1 MNDQIKVGIIG
12 VSADRGWATVAHIPA
27 IKSLPQFKLTA
38 ISNRHSDQA
47 IAAGKAYDVLH
58 TYHSTDELVNSDDV
72 DVVVVTVKV
81 PQHKTVVEA
90 AINAGKNIYC
100 EWPLGNGLIEAEELA
115 QKAKEKGIYGV
126 VGLQSRAVPAI
137 NFIKDLI
144 KDGYVGEV
152 LSTTLVGSGIYYGA
166 FIDQSTAYAM
176 DAKNGAGMIYST
188 FGNSIDALCY
198 CLGEFQELNATATTR
213 RKTTT
218 VVETGEEIPMTVF
231 DQIAVTGILESGA
244 VATAHFRGG
253 MFKGTNFFWEINGTK
268 GDLVITADGGHP
280 GVFELT
286 IKGGQDE
293 ALAVIPVPDKYF
305 KVNMEPKQGPAYNIA
320 ENYARLASDLS
331 EDTYLSATFEDAV
344 IRHRMIN
351 AIEVAAATGQKQTYL
366 K

>member
-27 IKSLPQFKLTA
+27 IKSLPGFKLTA
-38 ISNRHSDQA
+38 ISNRHADQA
-47 IAAGKAYDVLH
+47 IAAGKAHDVQH
-58 TYHSTDELVNSDDV
+58 TYHTTHELVNSPDV
-72 DVVVVTVKV
+72 DLVVVTVKV
-81 PQHKTVVEA
+81 PEHKTVVEA

-100 EWPLGNGLIEAEELA
+100 EWPLGNGLAEAEELA
-115 QKAKEKGIYGV
+115 QQAREKGIYGV

-137 NFIKDLI
+137 NFIKDLVNE
-144 KDGYVGEV
+144 GYVGEV

-166 FIDQSTAYAM
+166 FTDQTTAYAM

-198 CLGEFQELNATATTR
+198 CLGEFQELSATAINR
-213 RKTTT
+213 RKVTT
-218 VVETGEEIPMTVF
+218 VAETGEEVPMTAF
-231 DQIAVTGILESGA
+231 DQVAVSGVLESGA

-286 IKGGQDE
+286 IKGGQDS
-293 ALAVIPVPDKYF
+293 ALAVIPVPEKYF
-305 KVNMEPKQGPAYNIA
+305 NVNMEPKQGPAYNIA
-320 ENYARLASDLS
+320 ENYARLGSDLLAG
-331 EDTYLSATFEDAV
+331 THLSATFEDAL

-351 AIEVAAATGQKQTYL
+351 AIEVAAATGKRQTYL